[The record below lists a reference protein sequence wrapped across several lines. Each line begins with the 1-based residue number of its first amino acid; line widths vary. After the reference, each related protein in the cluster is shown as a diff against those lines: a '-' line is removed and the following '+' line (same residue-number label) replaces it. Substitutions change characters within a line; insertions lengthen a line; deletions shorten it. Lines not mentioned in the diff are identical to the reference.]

1 MVASCLLFA
10 FKKME
15 TPKVRLG
22 NGLHGRGKVL
32 FHGWNYLPVAIK
44 KHFSSMYN
52 FFLVVLKGPYI
63 IMPCSW
69 LPRGMHKLG

>member
-1 MVASCLLFA
+1 MVASGLLFA

-22 NGLHGRGKVL
+22 SGLHGRGKVL

-52 FFLVVLKGPYI
+52 IFFGCVKRPLHYHAMFLA
-63 IMPCSW
+63 S
-69 LPRGMHKLG
+69 